1 MFSFVHE
8 DENAMKNLEFE
19 VKFSDFDSHTKLNSL
34 SASFFCSGDS
44 PRILE
49 EWLSFREIS
58 SWGLG
63 EMILA
68 KRNGSF
74 LGDNMDN
81 SGSHS
86 PGSLHLENR
95 DTSEW
100 RFRRIPVFEINSAYH
115 TQPFLIHLNSLS
127 EWCPSLRLWNP
138 SCSVWGQSLNCPHSN
153 KHHWY
158 TPCSA

>member
-115 TQPFLIHLNSLS
+115 TQPFLMS
-127 EWCPSLRLWNP
+127 EL
-138 SCSVWGQSLNCPHSN
+138 
-153 KHHWY
+153 
-158 TPCSA
+158 